1 MHSALVSIGR
11 DADILVCAQ
20 RRNWRG
26 FFGSTIYELGIA
38 TEFLSIGPQVS
49 PQGQEERQGP
59 KGSVDLNQHVCLDDT
74 GQLQYLLNRHDVM
87 VHFTLL

>member
-1 MHSALVSIGR
+1 MGR
-11 DADILVCAQ
+11 DADILVCVQ

-26 FFGSTIYELGIA
+26 FFGPIYELGIA
-38 TEFLSIGPQVS
+38 TEFLSIGTLVS

-74 GQLQYLLNRHDVM
+74 GQLQYLLNRYVSCRRL
-87 VHFTLL
+87 TL